1 MSDNSTVAD
10 FQSESYPDFSYKI
23 QDGYI
28 EGYDPV
34 SFAAP
39 HSSLLRPETWIGMG
53 FILSVLPA
61 LGTIV
66 WGASSGMFK
75 FGSSSEGSQASITLY
90 IGIAMLVVVAA
101 LAVGFVTF
109 GRRFYRQYRAETG
122 RVN

>member
-1 MSDNSTVAD
+1 MSDNSAVAD
-10 FQSESYPDFSYKI
+10 FNAETYPDFSYKI

-53 FILSVLPA
+53 FILSILPA
-61 LGTIV
+61 LGTII
-66 WGASSGMFK
+66 WGVSSGMFK
-75 FGSSSEGSQASITLY
+75 FGISSEGSQANITLY
-90 IGIAMLVVVAA
+90 VGIGMLVVITA
-101 LAVGFVTF
+101 LAIGLVHF